1 MATKKG
7 FKKGV
12 DFFLTGNTDQE
23 GQEISAMSDT
33 ARTDA
38 DKNTDTNKYT
48 HTYIDTHAEV
58 PLRPLP
64 AMPRGERKTRRLNLL
79 VRPSMFDKLSAIAAR
94 MDSSVNDLINNI
106 LEDFTVRN
114 AVE

>member
-12 DFFLTGNTDQE
+12 DFFLTGNNEQG
-23 GQEISAMSDT
+23 GQETSVVNNEAHT
-33 ARTDA
+33 
-38 DKNTDTNKYT
+38 NTDKDTNANKYT
-48 HTYIDTHAEV
+48 YTHVDTQAEL

-79 VRPSMFDKLSAIAAR
+79 VRPTMYERLSTIATQ

-106 LEDFTVRN
+106 LEDFTARN
-114 AVE
+114 SVD